1 MSLPPNLDHST
12 AKSYNLDMIQ
22 MMCRGNESQILS
34 MISVFISQISTS
46 INDIKIAYTQND
58 FIQIKKLAHKIK
70 PTLTYFGTA
79 KLEKEFIDT
88 ELLIST
94 ETSSTELEVKIKTLQ
109 VLADEVVA
117 ELKNDFKITN

>member
-88 ELLIST
+88 EILISQ
-94 ETSSTELEVKIKTLQ
+94 EKTSSELEVKIKNLQ
-109 VLADEVVA
+109 LLADEVVT

>member
-46 INDIKIAYTQND
+46 INDIKIAYTEND

-94 ETSSTELEVKIKTLQ
+94 ETSSTELEVKIKNLQ
-109 VLADEVVA
+109 LLADEVVT